1 MGNKFAYSLEV
12 KDLTKHYG
20 SVKAVDGVSFSIE
33 KGEIFGLLG
42 PNGAG
47 KTTTVEMIVGLRKP
61 DNGSI
66 NICSIDALSNLSAI
80 KEVIGVQL
88 QTTALYNKIRV
99 IEAIELFGSYYKKS
113 LPPSEILELVSLDEK
128 KNAYY
133 VTLSGGQKQ
142 RLALGLALV
151 NDPSVLFLDEPTT
164 GLDPQARRNV
174 WDIIENLKKQ
184 GKTIILTTHYME
196 EAEKLCKRVAII
208 DKGIIIAIDTPG
220 DLIKAA
226 GTDSTVEFEATGFKE
241 ELIINELSHLGKVIK
256 TSEGKFTIYTKTPS
270 RALKEISGFA
280 EKNNVNIEN
289 INTRRATLEDVFIS
303 MTGRKLRD

>member
-1 MGNKFAYSLEV
+1 MAYSLEV
-12 KDLTKHYG
+12 KDLTRHYG
-20 SVKAVDGVSFSIE
+20 SIKAVDGVSFSIE
-33 KGEIFGLLG
+33 RGEIFGLLG

-61 DNGSI
+61 DRGSI
-66 NICSIDALSNLSAI
+66 NICSIDALSSSSAI
-80 KEVIGVQL
+80 KELIGVQL

-113 LPPSEILELVSLDEK
+113 LPPSEILELVSLKEK

-133 VTLSGGQKQ
+133 ATLSGGQKQ

-151 NDPSVLFLDEPTT
+151 NDPAVLFLDEPTT

-184 GKTIILTTHYME
+184 EKTVILTTHYME
-196 EAEKLCKRVAII
+196 EAERLCHRVAII
-208 DKGIIIAIDTPG
+208 DNGRIIAINTPANLVKG
-220 DLIKAA
+220 SGI
-226 GTDSTVEFEATGFKE
+226 DSTVEFEATGFKE
-241 ELIINELSHLGKVIK
+241 EQIISELSPLGKIVKDSDGRFI
-256 TSEGKFTIYTKTPS
+256 IYTRKPS
-270 RALKEISGFA
+270 QALKEISSLA
-280 EKNNVNIEN
+280 EKNNINIEH

-303 MTGRKLRD
+303 MTGRNLRE

>member
-1 MGNKFAYSLEV
+1 LAYSLEV
-12 KDLTKHYG
+12 KDLTRHYG
-20 SVKAVDGVSFSIE
+20 SIKAVDGVSFSIE
-33 KGEIFGLLG
+33 RGEIFGLLG

-61 DNGSI
+61 DRGSI
-66 NICSIDALSNLSAI
+66 NICSIDALSSSSAI
-80 KEVIGVQL
+80 KELIGVQL

-113 LPPSEILELVSLDEK
+113 LPPSEILELVSLKEK

-133 VTLSGGQKQ
+133 ATLSGGQKQ

-151 NDPSVLFLDEPTT
+151 NDPAVLFLDEPTT

-184 GKTIILTTHYME
+184 EKTVILTTHYME
-196 EAEKLCKRVAII
+196 EAERLCHRVAII
-208 DKGIIIAIDTPG
+208 DNGRIIAINTPANLVKG
-220 DLIKAA
+220 SGI
-226 GTDSTVEFEATGFKE
+226 DSTVEFEATGFKE
-241 ELIINELSHLGKVIK
+241 EQIISELSPLGKIVKDSDGRFI
-256 TSEGKFTIYTKTPS
+256 IYTRKPS
-270 RALKEISGFA
+270 QALKEISSLA
-280 EKNNVNIEN
+280 EKNNINIEH

-303 MTGRKLRD
+303 MTGRNLRE